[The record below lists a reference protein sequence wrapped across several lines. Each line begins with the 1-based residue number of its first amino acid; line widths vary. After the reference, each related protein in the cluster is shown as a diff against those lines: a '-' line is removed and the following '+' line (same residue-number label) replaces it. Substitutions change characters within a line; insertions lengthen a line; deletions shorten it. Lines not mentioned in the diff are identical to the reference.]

1 MKATARYGQWL
12 GDVALAKT
20 GALEGV
26 WALALRNGLSVT
38 SELTTGQELEWQP
51 EDMEDSGVA
60 MVYQREEIEPA
71 TGVTALTMN
80 WLVNGTQP
88 RKRVPQK
95 EIMGDVEIPQ
105 PTTASVFGVEFT
117 AAFS

>member
-38 SELTTGQELEWQP
+38 SELATGQELEWQP
-51 EDMEDSGVA
+51 EDVEDAGVA
-60 MVYQREEIEPA
+60 NVYRTERIEPA
-71 TGVTALTMN
+71 TAARDEEIRAL
-80 WLVNGTQP
+80 LAEAE
-88 RKRVPQK
+88 QK
-95 EIMGDVEIPQ
+95 TEKDKIKEDPVKEPN
-105 PTTASVFGVEFT
+105 TASRVHNNIFGNQ
-117 AAFS
+117 FS